1 MKHSVGGVNS
11 KMNQY
16 FLLSQEGSS
25 TGSIIMMVAMY
36 AILFGALYLIFFR
49 PQSKKRK
56 KEDKMRKE
64 AQIGDEITTI
74 GGICGRIVGIKE
86 DTETLIIETGTDRS
100 KLRIKRWAIGSVDTI
115 HDDAE

>member
-1 MKHSVGGVNS
+1 
-11 KMNQY
+11 MNQY
-16 FLLSQEGSS
+16 FLLEGGEGGG
-25 TGSIIMMVAMY
+25 TMSIIMMVLVY
-36 AILFGALYLIFFR
+36 AVLFGALYLILFR

-56 KEDKMRKE
+56 KEDKMRKD

-115 HDDAE
+115 HEDAE

>member
-1 MKHSVGGVNS
+1 
-11 KMNQY
+11 MNQY
-16 FLLSQEGSS
+16 FLLEGGEGGG
-25 TGSIIMMVAMY
+25 TMSIIMMVLVY
-36 AILFGALYLIFFR
+36 VVLIGALYLIFFR

-56 KEDKMRKE
+56 KEDKMRKD

-115 HDDAE
+115 HEDAE

>member
-1 MKHSVGGVNS
+1 
-11 KMNQY
+11 MNQY
-16 FLLSQEGSS
+16 FLLTQSGGDTS
-25 TGSIIMMVAMY
+25 GIIMMVLMY
-36 AILFGALYLIFFR
+36 ALLFGALYFIFFR

-100 KLRIKRWAIGSVDTI
+100 KLRIKRWAIGSVETI
-115 HDDAE
+115 QDDAE

>member
-1 MKHSVGGVNS
+1 
-11 KMNQY
+11 MNQY
-16 FLLSQEGSS
+16 FLLTQSGGDTS
-25 TGSIIMMVAMY
+25 GIIMMVLMY
-36 AILFGALYLIFFR
+36 ALLFGALYFIFFR

-86 DTETLIIETGTDRS
+86 DTESLIIETGTDRS

>member
-1 MKHSVGGVNS
+1 
-11 KMNQY
+11 MNQY
-16 FLLSQEGSS
+16 FLLTQSGGDTS
-25 TGSIIMMVAMY
+25 GIIMMVLMY
-36 AILFGALYLIFFR
+36 ALLFGALYFIFFR

-100 KLRIKRWAIGSVDTI
+100 KQRIKRWAIGSVDTI

>member
-1 MKHSVGGVNS
+1 
-11 KMNQY
+11 MNQY
-16 FLLSQEGSS
+16 FLLEG
-25 TGSIIMMVAMY
+25 GEGGGAMSIIMMVLVY
-36 AILFGALYLIFFR
+36 AVLFGALYLIFFR
-49 PQSKKRK
+49 PQSNKRK
-56 KEDKMRKE
+56 KEGKMRKE

-115 HDDAE
+115 HEDAE

>member
-1 MKHSVGGVNS
+1 
-11 KMNQY
+11 MNQY
-16 FLLSQEGSS
+16 FLLEGGEGGG
-25 TGSIIMMVAMY
+25 TMSIIMMVLVY
-36 AILFGALYLIFFR
+36 VVLFGALYLIFFR

-56 KEDKMRKE
+56 KEDKMRKD
-64 AQIGDEITTI
+64 AQICDEITTI

-115 HDDAE
+115 HEDAE

>member
-1 MKHSVGGVNS
+1 
-11 KMNQY
+11 MNQY
-16 FLLSQEGSS
+16 FLLEG
-25 TGSIIMMVAMY
+25 GEGGGAMSIIMMVLVY
-36 AILFGALYLIFFR
+36 VVLFGALYLIFFR

-56 KEDKMRKE
+56 KEDKMRKD

-115 HDDAE
+115 HEDAE

>member
-1 MKHSVGGVNS
+1 
-11 KMNQY
+11 MNQY
-16 FLLSQEGSS
+16 FLLEG
-25 TGSIIMMVAMY
+25 GEGGGAMSIIMMVLVY
-36 AILFGALYLIFFR
+36 AVLIGALYLIFFR

-56 KEDKMRKE
+56 KEDKMRKD

-115 HDDAE
+115 HEDAE

>member
-1 MKHSVGGVNS
+1 
-11 KMNQY
+11 MNQY
-16 FLLSQEGSS
+16 FLLSQDAGSS

-36 AILFGALYLIFFR
+36 ALLFGALYFLFFR

>member
-1 MKHSVGGVNS
+1 
-11 KMNQY
+11 MNQY
-16 FLLSQEGSS
+16 FLLEG
-25 TGSIIMMVAMY
+25 GEGGGAMSIIMMVLVY
-36 AILFGALYLIFFR
+36 AVLFGALYLIFFR

-100 KLRIKRWAIGSVDTI
+100 KLRIKRWAIGSLDTI
-115 HDDAE
+115 HEDAE

>member
-1 MKHSVGGVNS
+1 
-11 KMNQY
+11 MNQY
-16 FLLSQEGSS
+16 FLLSQNGGG
-25 TGSIIMMVAMY
+25 TTSIIMMVLMY
-36 AILFGALYLIFFR
+36 ALLFGALYLIFFR

-56 KEDKMRKE
+56 KEDKMRKD

>member
-1 MKHSVGGVNS
+1 
-11 KMNQY
+11 MNQF

-25 TGSIIMMVAMY
+25 TSSIIMMVAMY
-36 AILFGALYLIFFR
+36 ALLFGALYFIFFR

-56 KEDKMRKE
+56 KEDKMRKD

-86 DTETLIIETGTDRS
+86 DTDTLIIETGTDRS
-100 KLRIKRWAIGSVDTI
+100 KMRIKRWAIGSVDTI

>member
-1 MKHSVGGVNS
+1 
-11 KMNQY
+11 MNQY
-16 FLLSQEGSS
+16 FLLTQSGGDTS
-25 TGSIIMMVAMY
+25 GIIMMVLMY
-36 AILFGALYLIFFR
+36 ALLFGALYFIFFR

-86 DTETLIIETGTDRS
+86 DTETLIIESGTDRS

>member
-1 MKHSVGGVNS
+1 
-11 KMNQY
+11 MNQY
-16 FLLSQEGSS
+16 FLLSNAG
-25 TGSIIMMVAMY
+25 GDMGGLIMMIAVY
-36 AILFGALYLIFFR
+36 ALLFGALYLIFFR

-56 KEDKMRKE
+56 KEEKMRKD

-100 KLRIKRWAIGSVDTI
+100 KLRIKRWAIGSVETI

>member
-1 MKHSVGGVNS
+1 
-11 KMNQY
+11 MNQY
-16 FLLSQEGSS
+16 FLLTQSGGDTS
-25 TGSIIMMVAMY
+25 GIIMMVLMY
-36 AILFGALYLIFFR
+36 ALLFGALYFIFFR

-64 AQIGDEITTI
+64 AQIGDEVTTI

>member
-1 MKHSVGGVNS
+1 
-11 KMNQY
+11 MNQY
-16 FLLSQEGSS
+16 FLLTQSGGDTS
-25 TGSIIMMVAMY
+25 GIIMMVLMY
-36 AILFGALYLIFFR
+36 ALLFGALYFIFFR

-56 KEDKMRKE
+56 KEDKMREE

>member
-1 MKHSVGGVNS
+1 
-11 KMNQY
+11 MNQY
-16 FLLSQEGSS
+16 FLLTQSGGDTS
-25 TGSIIMMVAMY
+25 GIIMMVLMY
-36 AILFGALYLIFFR
+36 ALLFGALYFIFFR

-86 DTETLIIETGTDRS
+86 DTDTLIIETGTDRS